1 MPAAKSPSLLP
12 APPLPASGIDL
23 HEWLVRMKAYEP
35 KLINAVSQSVNELVM
50 EQMPRI
56 KGYALDSGGYKVR
69 MEMSLEFDF
78 NDLKPSV
85 VIEGVVV
92 PPKVGSKIEFSL

>member
-1 MPAAKSPSLLP
+1 
-12 APPLPASGIDL
+12 
-23 HEWLVRMKAYEP
+23 MKAYEP
-35 KLINAVSQSVNELVM
+35 KLINATSQAVNDLVM

-69 MEMSLEFDF
+69 MELSIEFDF
-78 NDLKPSV
+78 NDLKPKA

-92 PPKVGSKIEFSL
+92 PPKVGSKLEFAL